1 MSRSDR
7 QGEPEAERASGSVVE
22 KHAHFELWL
31 HTRDS
36 LQALLG
42 QPILGR
48 ETLHEWP
55 LSCVQR
61 IRCRDETVIYKAQ
74 RDPSVEPAFY
84 RAASSRL
91 LPAHRNLGE
100 FNGCYSMTFEDLAA
114 TPLAQQPLEV
124 EALLSLAS
132 RIHGE
137 IDEIQGHLPVYSDI
151 GGEDRWLAFAER
163 CLERISRG
171 KRGSLFAEVPLELVP
186 RLRAWA
192 ESSRV
197 VELIET
203 RSAFCHGDLNGGNIL
218 GATGALKLI
227 DWQRP
232 RIAPRD
238 VDVAGL
244 LLSQGYDAYAHV
256 QREAVQVFFF
266 LLLSWF
272 VESQLEWIPQVDYG
286 KQVLAAASRL
296 LEAPVR

>member
-7 QGEPEAERASGSVVE
+7 QGERASASAFE

-31 HTRDS
+31 HTSDS

-114 TPLAQQPLEV
+114 TPLAEQPLEV

-137 IDEIQGHLPVYSDI
+137 IDEIQGDLPVYTDI
-151 GGEDRWLAFAER
+151 GCEARWLAFADR
-163 CLERISRG
+163 CFERISRG
-171 KRGSLFAEVPLELVP
+171 KRGSLFAEVPSDLVP
-186 RLRAWA
+186 RLRTWA
-192 ESSRV
+192 ESSGV

-218 GATGALKLI
+218 GVSGALKLI

-238 VDVAGL
+238 VDVAAL

-286 KQVLAAASRL
+286 NQVLAAASRL
-296 LEAPVR
+296 LEVPGR